1 MCKGNDKQQSRRRN
15 VNSTCAAE
23 RSTCH
28 SGLLAFFGTLPREW
42 ESPLL
47 LVRRYRCIRAYQKH
61 IFSFRPKEYLYLE
74 YRLCLSGCWLWLFLK
89 RILFVTHNI
98 RGGYCID
105 VKMAFAYD
113 ERIEVG
119 SYELAS
125 YTSQRLPQSIVSV
138 LYMFFLY
145 IQYTC
150 ILKPSWLAKNRQK
163 MYLCLCLDIK
173 APLPLL
179 LPNA

>member
-1 MCKGNDKQQSRRRN
+1 MRRWMLDLSLRIVGIFRDFASRMRIASF
-15 VNSTCAAE
+15 V
-23 RSTCH
+23 
-28 SGLLAFFGTLPREW
+28 GPTLQVHP
-42 ESPLL
+42 SLPK
-47 LVRRYRCIRAYQKH
+47 AH
-61 IFSFRPKEYLYLE
+61 FSFRPKVYLYLE
-74 YRLCLSGCWLWLFLK
+74 YRLCLSGSWLWLFLK

-113 ERIEVG
+113 ECIEVG

-138 LYMFFLY
+138 YYMFFFY
-145 IQYTC
+145 IYTC
-150 ILKPSWLAKNRQK
+150 ISKHSWLAKNRQK